1 MDKKIKVVK
10 KVVAKSGKK
19 FKVVRDKNLIKKEVQ
34 ESKAKKMEQKPKRTF
49 KIIKRKMT
57 KQDVINEMEAIWRIA
72 MPRGKVDSVNS
83 IKFINRMAR
92 EVAKSVGFRMKTGN
106 RYKKFPWDSDKIDPV
121 KLDKA
126 LKFQREHITRK
137 KKEMGGTGVISGR
150 GFFFD
155 THFDN
160 SVGK

>member
-72 MPRGKVDSVNS
+72 MPRGKIDSANS

-92 EVAKSVGFRMKTGN
+92 EVAKSIGYKLKTGN
-106 RYKKFPWDSDKIDPV
+106 RYKKFPWGSDEIDPV

-126 LKFQREHITRK
+126 LKFQRDHITRK
-137 KKEMGGTGVISGR
+137 KKETLGQPQRGGR

-155 THFDN
+155 THFDD